1 MTDPDPNILKSAAA
15 YLVEL
20 ARSSK
25 GGRYRKSAKIE
36 ALRECKD
43 EILEAHRS
51 GISIH
56 RIAQI
61 FRERNV
67 DISTQHLM
75 RAIRLFIAEEERS
88 GGKSSGAQERH
99 PGPVVAEEKQQ
110 TSVKYQVPE
119 PSSTLVREEFVK
131 QLRLAR
137 YLAGASLGRPRE
149 IEKAGEK
156 APSITKPKPRAKAQS
171 GNKKGVEAE
180 LARERRRANQAGRQK
195 GSSSGRGDYR
205 RAAKLDRRRE
215 KGPIGFSGLD
225 DATIIK
231 LKING
236 GGSTKRFTL
245 CLYRRKTPSVPTPH
259 SYIRATRHA
268 VMPSHSAQAISH
280 C

>member
-36 ALRECKD
+36 ALRECKE

-75 RAIRLFIAEEERS
+75 RAIRLFIAEGEGAKGKGTATQGTGAPEE
-88 GGKSSGAQERH
+88 AQKA
-99 PGPVVAEEKQQ
+99 PV
-110 TSVKYQVPE
+110 TYRVPE
-119 PSSTLVREEFVK
+119 PASALVREEEFAK

-137 YLAGASLGRPRE
+137 YLAGASLGPPRAM
-149 IEKAGEK
+149 EKVVETGR
-156 APSITKPKPRAKAQS
+156 SVTKPRPRAKAQA
-171 GNKKGVEAE
+171 GKQKGAEAE
-180 LARERRRANQAGRQK
+180 LARERRRAQQLGRQK
-195 GSSSGRGDYR
+195 ASSSPG
-205 RAAKLDRRRE
+205 KSERRRS
-215 KGPIGFSGLD
+215 GPG
-225 DATIIK
+225 
-231 LKING
+231 
-236 GGSTKRFTL
+236 R
-245 CLYRRKTPSVPTPH
+245 
-259 SYIRATRHA
+259 
-268 VMPSHSAQAISH
+268 
-280 C
+280 